1 MSGAAQTIAVANHA
15 GGTGKSTGVARA
27 DLVKVWFSGSLPP
40 DPDGACALV
49 ALFACKRETG
59 GGL

>member
-1 MSGAAQTIAVANHA
+1 MNGAAQTIAVANQT
-15 GGTGKSTGVARA
+15 GGTGKSTGAART
-27 DLVKVWFSGSLPP
+27 DLVNVAFSRSLPP

-49 ALFACKRETG
+49 ASFACNRETG